1 MPSNLKPKL
10 ALTVALSL
18 CAIGATALP
27 ATAGPRAGVQIV
39 YKTVS
44 PDAAPVMAQ
53 VATTAAPVDKSKQR
67 IEFRYP
73 GQSAGTSRPQPVAV
87 SQPAPQVSA
96 SPAATEVPQGRF
108 DADATATRLSTPV
121 RELAVEAAP
130 LQPVV
135 VAAPQPKPMPNMA
148 TDFAETGVAIVYGD
162 EFAGLPTANGEIF
175 SQAELS
181 AAHPTLPLPSYA
193 KVTNPA
199 TGQQVVVRVN
209 DRGPF
214 EDGADFQVSRGAA
227 LALGF
232 ATAEQANLMFE
243 YLGPAEHQA
252 SSPRTQTQ
260 APKPVVMQARA
271 TAPVQPQVSLADDE
285 LLGGDELAGGA
296 GRPTSAAPAKR
307 ADVIWPEPP
316 ADWNVAPKTA
326 PKGNLYVQVASFSDM
341 SNADALYRNLRA
353 SLPVEIV
360 PARVNGADYFRVR
373 VGPFDNRTSA
383 QQLRDRLDAEGKG
396 NGRVVAAE

>member
-1 MPSNLKPKL
+1 MPSKFAPKL
-10 ALTVALSL
+10 ALTLAASICVLGAVAM
-18 CAIGATALP
+18 P
-27 ATAGPRAGVQIV
+27 AAAGPREGVQIV
-39 YKTVS
+39 YKTSS
-44 PDAAPVMAQ
+44 PTAAPAMAQ
-53 VATTAAPVDKSKQR
+53 VSTSTAPVDKSKQR

-73 GQSAGTSRPQPVAV
+73 GQSPVAV
-87 SQPAPQVSA
+87 SQQAPVIST

-108 DADATATRLSTPV
+108 DAEAAATRLNPQV
-121 RELAVEAAP
+121 REPVVESVS

-135 VAAPQPKPMPNMA
+135 VANPGPAPIPRMA
-148 TDFAETGVAIVYGD
+148 SDFAETGVAIVYGD

-199 TGQQVVVRVN
+199 TGRQVVLRVN

-227 LALGF
+227 AALGF
-232 ATAEQANLMFE
+232 AGAEQANLMFE
-243 YLGPAEHQA
+243 YLGPAELQPA
-252 SSPRTQTQ
+252 SPRTQSNG
-260 APKPVVMQARA
+260 PKPVVMQARA
-271 TAPVQPQVSLADDE
+271 QTALVTKTYEPEDE

-296 GRPTSAAPAKR
+296 GKKPAPVKR

-316 ADWNVAPKTA
+316 ADWNVAPKTTSS
-326 PKGNLYVQVASFSDM
+326 GNLYVQVASFSDKG
-341 SNADALYRNLRA
+341 NANALYRDLQS

-360 PARVNGADYFRVR
+360 PARVKGADFFRVR
-373 VGPFDNRTSA
+373 VGPFDDRASA
-383 QQLRDRLDAEGKG
+383 QRLRDRLDAEGKG
-396 NGRVVAAE
+396 NGRVVSAE